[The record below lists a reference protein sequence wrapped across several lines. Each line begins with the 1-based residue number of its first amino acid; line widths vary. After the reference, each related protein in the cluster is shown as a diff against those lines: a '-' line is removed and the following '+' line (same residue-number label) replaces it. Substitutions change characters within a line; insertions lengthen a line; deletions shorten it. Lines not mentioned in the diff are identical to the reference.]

1 MMNAKFIKVKTL
13 VIPLISLILLLGTV
27 SGCVPS
33 NETVKEAAG
42 GNNLNSQVEVSDT
55 MLNEDDNQ
63 NKDDIPAGDEVYT
76 IDENETP
83 VENKNDSLSIFAEA
97 SPDVDDTV
105 EEVNNTVE
113 NPVEAVNDEP
123 VEQVKPVD
131 APPKYPEDIGCY
143 DDDEKIIFMRASG
156 ETYTVKKEKSTV
168 VYKDD
173 PIEIIGR
180 QVYVDSSKTVYM
192 NDGSFITVLN
202 ENRPVENK
210 SNSNNSNNNS
220 NNSNNTNTS
229 NNSGN
234 SNNGNGTSSG
244 NVEIPENKVNRV
256 QTNGTGTAG
265 NGGKRDEHFEDE

>member
-1 MMNAKFIKVKTL
+1 MNNGKYIVTYI
-13 VIPLISLILLLGTV
+13 VISLIIL
-27 SGCVPS
+27 
-33 NETVKEAAG
+33 
-42 GNNLNSQVEVSDT
+42 LNSCKLHTAENTNNDKVVNQVANATE
-55 MLNEDDNQ
+55 
-63 NKDDIPAGDEVYT
+63 KYT
-76 IDENETP
+76 ETIT
-83 VENKNDSLSIFAEA
+83 EKQ
-97 SPDVDDTV
+97 V
-105 EEVNNTVE
+105 EEVETPNDKTIEPVKL
-113 NPVEAVNDEP
+113 VEAVNDEP

-173 PIEIIGR
+173 TIEITGR

-192 NDGSFITVLN
+192 NDDGSFITVLN

-210 SNSNNSNNNS
+210 SNSNNSSNNS

-244 NVEIPENKVNRV
+244 NVEIPEEVLKVLENIYEPV
-256 QTNGTGTAG
+256 PQGTGSDG
-265 NGGKRDEHFEDE
+265 NGGESLAKFSND